1 MNRMLQLSKLSFF
14 VFIATVFIVIN
25 IPGIGSQS
33 VMAQS
38 PTTKYNPWKVVDSSL
53 ADLLNS
59 GWRLVGQSSHRTAT
73 STTAGGVGAIDDT
86 TYVYTLTKN
95 GKYVTCLLTNPKAD
109 IGVYSGCRLIN

>member
-1 MNRMLQLSKLSFF
+1 MNRIFQPSILHLF
-14 VFIATVFIVIN
+14 VLTISVFTVVN
-25 IPGIGSQS
+25 ISNIGSQN
-33 VMAQS
+33 VMAQN
-38 PTTKYNPWKVVDSSL
+38 PTTKLSPWKVVDSSL

-59 GWRLVGQSSHRTAT
+59 GWHLVGQSSHRAAT
-73 STTAGGVGAIDDT
+73 STTGGVGAIDDT